1 LKSEDNNDDD
11 GSEAKSTLS
20 DEVWED
26 NDDDG
31 ESTAV
36 GFADEELFDDFASD
50 PPPAR
55 PPPLLRRE
63 REWVDDGD
71 DTSLGVLSFSSNR
84 TAFDRSAFPLLFC
97 VLFVVVPR
105 AATSPGLNIA

>member
-1 LKSEDNNDDD
+1 L
-11 GSEAKSTLS
+11 

-36 GFADEELFDDFASD
+36 EFADEELFDDFASD

-71 DTSLGVLSFSSNR
+71 DTSLGVLSFSSKR
-84 TAFDRSAFPLLFC
+84 TAFIRSGVPLLLFC
-97 VLFVVVPR
+97 PLLVVVPMSICFPVTVR